1 MTNPCSSCSPLES
14 TRKAMVGRKKKKTY
28 PKNCYR
34 KVSNPCQKLLLAN
47 KSFID
52 PHERRKKNGYDLFFP
67 LSFASVRGFP
77 SEYRKKKNCNIC
89 TYGTP
94 RCVCCFFFLPHPLL
108 CMCNGRCSIGWFFFY
123 HLLSDKLGIHRLL
136 KDFFFFLLPFDE
148 LKLNGGKW
156 LFFSYPLRLKSVL
169 DFFSLFFFS

>member
-1 MTNPCSSCSPLES
+1 MTNPCSSCTIRLNE
-14 TRKAMVGRKKKKTY
+14 REARKKKKEF

-52 PHERRKKNGYDLFFP
+52 PHERKKNGYDLFFR
-67 LSFASVRGFP
+67 LLFCQRFS
-77 SEYRKKKNCNIC
+77 SECGGKKKCNIC
-89 TYGTP
+89 TYGTLFSS
-94 RCVCCFFFLPHPLL
+94 CC
-108 CMCNGRCSIGWFFFY
+108 CCCCCNRRCSIGWFFFY

-136 KDFFFFLLPFDE
+136 KDFSLLFDE

-156 LFFSYPLRLKSVL
+156 RCFIFFIFLRTKFVFFSFFLKKDISK
-169 DFFSLFFFS
+169 